1 MAKAE
6 SFPIEKIHIPAKRGR
21 TLQPARVRELAESI
35 LETGQ
40 QAPISVRVDKDQF
53 VLVEGLHRLEACRA
67 LGETSVIAVVVQAED
82 PQHRKLLSDSTE
94 LEAERDKMVRL
105 RQLRLE
111 KEAAAAV
118 AAPPAKP
125 GASSPRPKRTTPA
138 SRPGPQTLSQ
148 WIARQKSD
156 GSRY

>member
-1 MAKAE
+1 MPKAE
-6 SFPIEKIHIPAKRGR
+6 SFPIEKIHIPAKRSR
-21 TLQPARVRELAESI
+21 ALQPERVRELAESI

-53 VLVEGLHRLEACRA
+53 ILVEGLHRLEACRA
-67 LGETSVIAVVVQAED
+67 LGETSVIAVVVQAES
-82 PQHRKLLSDSTE
+82 PQHRRLLSDSTE

-105 RQLRLE
+105 KQLRLE
-111 KEAAAAV
+111 REAAAAV
-118 AAPPAKP
+118 AVPSAKS
-125 GASSPRPKRTTPA
+125 GASPPRPKRTA
-138 SRPGPQTLSQ
+138 AVSRPGPQTLSQ